1 MRRNYVAM
9 LVIVGLAVALLKP
22 QPLAASGTAANYDQA
37 TYEKMVARAIKF
49 LEASRNPAEG
59 SYSSFAGIGPTALVT
74 TALLRHGRSPDDPL
88 VATSLKY
95 LESHVQAN
103 GSICQE
109 GTLYRNYETCV
120 SIMCFKA
127 ANADGR
133 YDETIAKA
141 DAFVKGLQWDES
153 EDIDESDFRY
163 GGGGYG
169 KHRRPDMS
177 NTSFLVDALKAAGN
191 GSDDQA
197 MRRALIFVSR
207 CQNLET
213 KHNTTPFAAKNPD
226 GGFYYTCAAG
236 GETKA
241 DATASG
247 GLRSYGS
254 MTYAGLKSM
263 LYAGVSADDP
273 RVVAAKRWVQM
284 HYTLDENPGIG
295 AQGLYYYYHTC
306 AKALAA
312 VGEDQFVDAN
322 GVERNWRRDLVDAL
336 AKRQQD
342 NGSWLNESTRWLEGD
357 PNLVTAYALLALSY
371 VPKETPQ

>member
-1 MRRNYVAM
+1 
-9 LVIVGLAVALLKP
+9 
-22 QPLAASGTAANYDQA
+22 
-37 TYEKMVARAIKF
+37 
-49 LEASRNPAEG
+49 
-59 SYSSFAGIGPTALVT
+59 
-74 TALLRHGRSPDDPL
+74 
-88 VATSLKY
+88 
-95 LESHVQAN
+95 
-103 GSICQE
+103 
-109 GTLYRNYETCV
+109 
-120 SIMCFKA
+120 
-127 ANADGR
+127 
-133 YDETIAKA
+133 
-141 DAFVKGLQWDES
+141 
-153 EDIDESDFRY
+153 
-163 GGGGYG
+163 
-169 KHRRPDMS
+169 MS

-191 GSDDQA
+191 GADDQA

-213 KHNTTPFAAKNPD
+213 KYNTTPFAAKNPD

-241 DATASG
+241 ETTANG

-295 AQGLYYYYHTC
+295 AQGLYYYYHTF

-312 VGEDQFVDAN
+312 IGEDRFVDAD

-336 AKRQQD
+336 AKRQQED
-342 NGSWLNESTRWLEGD
+342 GAWVNETSRWLEGD

-371 VPKETPQ
+371 VPKDDSK